1 LLKIKEDIVKWLQHQ
16 QKQRCA
22 NLKNLQRGTGI
33 DAACA
38 EDREAITEISGFA
51 EYVCANWR
59 ITAKFPEL
67 QNQAGKIK
75 KEVVE

>member
-1 LLKIKEDIVKWLQHQ
+1 
-16 QKQRCA
+16 
-22 NLKNLQRGTGI
+22 LQRGTGI
-33 DAACA
+33 GAACA
-38 EDREAITEISGFA
+38 EGRAAFTEISVFA

-59 ITAKFPEL
+59 ITAKYLEL

>member
-1 LLKIKEDIVKWLQHQ
+1 
-16 QKQRCA
+16 
-22 NLKNLQRGTGI
+22 LQRGTGT
-33 DAACA
+33 DVACA
-38 EDREAITEISGFA
+38 EGRAAITEISGFA

-59 ITAKFPEL
+59 ITGKYPEL